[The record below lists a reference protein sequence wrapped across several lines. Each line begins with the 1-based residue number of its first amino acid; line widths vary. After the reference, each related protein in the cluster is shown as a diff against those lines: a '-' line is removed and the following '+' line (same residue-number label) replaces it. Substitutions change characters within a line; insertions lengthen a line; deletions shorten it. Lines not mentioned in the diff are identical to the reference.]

1 MRKWVAML
9 LCLALMLALCGA
21 GTQDKQVVLVVDA
34 QMQTITLYTDGEKQK
49 TWPCAVGKQST
60 PSPLGVFTINQKG
73 VDWGSGFGTRYLGF
87 YCAYGTFG
95 IHGTNKPGSIGSY
108 ASHGCVRMLNRD
120 IEELYPQVPYGAKVI
135 IEQGPYGPMGGG
147 LRTLKPGMRG
157 ADVEQVQLRLKNL
170 GYYDG
175 NPDGIYGEGTKRAV
189 LAFKKEKGLR
199 YDESVDWA
207 CYNALNIFLFE

>member
-1 MRKWVAML
+1 ML

-108 ASHGCVRMLNRD
+108 ASHGCVR
-120 IEELYPQVPYGAKVI
+120 
-135 IEQGPYGPMGGG
+135 
-147 LRTLKPGMRG
+147 LR
-157 ADVEQVQLRLKNL
+157 VEDAQWIYENCDDGTIVVVQ
-170 GYYDG
+170 
-175 NPDGIYGEGTKRAV
+175 
-189 LAFKKEKGLR
+189 
-199 YDESVDWA
+199 
-207 CYNALNIFLFE
+207 